1 MRAVVV
7 HAVVGGDQHLVAL
20 FEPARQV
27 VGQQDVDA
35 ARGVAVLA
43 AVQAVA
49 VADIVDAH
57 RVHQQEVGGV
67 AAAQVLA
74 VGQQVRI
81 GVTVVPVEQ
90 PVLDRQLGRVGVAV
104 AQRVEG
110 RAVVQ
115 LAHPV
120 IGRCRCPEASLA
132 GVVKHAALV
141 GQAVDVVVHDAAV
154 DRRHAGED
162 AFVQRP

>member
-1 MRAVVV
+1 M
-7 HAVVGGDQHLVAL
+7 
-20 FEPARQV
+20 
-27 VGQQDVDA
+27 
-35 ARGVAVLA
+35 
-43 AVQAVA
+43 
-49 VADIVDAH
+49 
-57 RVHQQEVGGV
+57 
-67 AAAQVLA
+67 AAAQVFA
-74 VGQQVRI
+74 IGQQVRI

-90 PVLDRQLGRVGVAV
+90 PMLDRQFRCVGMAV
-104 AQRVEG
+104 ALRVEG

-120 IGRCRCPEASLA
+120 IGRRRSAQVGLA
-132 GVVKHAALV
+132 GVVEHAALV